1 MSVIM
6 DKELLVR
13 VPSPL
18 YAKVKR
24 LCKNEYKSI
33 SGLVRELLLEEV
45 EESLKEEDLK
55 IIVKERKNFY
65 KGKGISWRKVK
76 RG

>member
-1 MSVIM
+1 MSVTM
-6 DKELLVR
+6 DKELLIR

-24 LCKNEYKSI
+24 LCKNEYKSV

-45 EESLKEEDLK
+45 EESLGEDDLK
-55 IIVKERKNFY
+55 AIEKESKSFH
-65 KGKGISWRKVK
+65 KGKGINWRKVK